1 MNTLNNNDFNILDL
15 PDEILLA
22 ILNKL
27 NTTDVFHS
35 LVDVNQQFDR
45 LTLDYLHVRNIDMT
59 DTMTINSLYDQTSS
73 IDTKILSKICEKVLP
88 RIHHQVYKL
97 TIEQYSMQH
106 IILAAN
112 YPQLYSL
119 SLTNFQEEILYQSLT
134 DDLILRDLLTKQIT
148 HLNIDIK
155 KPTQHCSITVSKS
168 FELILCLCKKLI
180 VLNFCDMFPTRT
192 YETPMFYLLSTTHM
206 SSTLIK
212 LKINVASL
220 VDCLCLLD
228 GRLEFLSTLIINI
241 GQIFDPILDIG
252 SRKKLPKL
260 KYLSLTAPSF
270 TCCYDTQI
278 VPLLCR
284 MINLEELKL
293 YLSVAR
299 FDSTYVDG
307 IQLYDQFLICMT
319 HLKKFTFCINTEV
332 FNDKVR
338 VEFPSNE
345 DIQRSFIGR
354 GYQQVTSYVRTNL
367 MKTEGYC
374 FLYSVPYDFE
384 DFVQLNNSYQGGKFQ
399 AVRQLT
405 MHDKIPF
412 EHKLFKLISE
422 DFPFLRFLYL
432 SNRHPQQDKQHSSTL
447 ITFPYLTSLY
457 LQYAHVDY
465 VELFLL
471 KNNAHLPRLLNL
483 RIEYESL
490 TTITNNFTNNVT
502 YFNFDRLRSLDVCQ
516 AFVRPEN
523 FHQYFPLL

>member
-1 MNTLNNNDFNILDL
+1 
-15 PDEILLA
+15 
-22 ILNKL
+22 
-27 NTTDVFHS
+27 
-35 LVDVNQQFDR
+35 
-45 LTLDYLHVRNIDMT
+45 
-59 DTMTINSLYDQTSS
+59 
-73 IDTKILSKICEKVLP
+73 
-88 RIHHQVYKL
+88 
-97 TIEQYSMQH
+97 MQH

-155 KPTQHCSITVSKS
+155 KPAQH
-168 FELILCLCKKLI
+168 F
-180 VLNFCDMFPTRT
+180 
-192 YETPMFYLLSTTHM
+192 
-206 SSTLIK
+206 
-212 LKINVASL
+212 
-220 VDCLCLLD
+220 DCLCLLD
-228 GRLEFLSTLIINI
+228 GRLDFLSTLIINI
-241 GQIFDPILDIG
+241 GLIFDPILYIG

-299 FDSTYVDG
+299 FDSTYVDS
-307 IQLYDQFLICMT
+307 IQLYDQFLIYIT
-319 HLKKFTFCINTEV
+319 QLKKFTFCINTEV

-338 VEFPSNE
+338 VELPSNE

-354 GYQQVTSYVRTNL
+354 GYQQVTSYVHTNL

-384 DFVQLNNSYQGGKFQ
+384 DLVQLNNSYQGGKFQ
-399 AVRQLT
+399 KVRQLT
-405 MHDKIPF
+405 IHDKIPF

-422 DFPFLRFLYL
+422 DFPYLRFLYL
-432 SNRHPQQDKQHSSTL
+432 SNRHPQQDKQHSSIL
-447 ITFPYLTSLY
+447 ITFPYLTCLN

-490 TTITNNFTNNVT
+490 TKITNNFTNNVT
-502 YFNFDRLRSLDVCQ
+502 YFSFDRLRSLDVCQ

-523 FHQYFPLL
+523 FHQFFPLL